1 MSTEP
6 NSATVAPRPGIV
18 QRVKALNWQQV
29 LLVALL
35 TAAAWDA
42 LFLANNF
49 LQILAGIVPVMAGI
63 YLGRK
68 VADDHLMHGIML
80 GLTAFVFG
88 LLGVLVYGQL
98 GNAGLVPMPTLQL
111 EADSPAA
118 VATSTDLT
126 YVYLM
131 FSVFALLPFPAF
143 GTVMA
148 GRSEQRNRQM
158 QADIEARGGRLEK
171 PGVIRTLED
180 LQGLSLPQLG
190 SFVASLYRKKGFEFR
205 DYRFI
210 DKDRHLDIEME
221 YEKQRYLIR
230 MSVADKVRSG
240 TVESLLQDMKRKEI
254 GKGVVITSTEFTPD
268 VHKSAAGR
276 QNMVIIDGKTLFAMA
291 EV

>member
-6 NSATVAPRPGIV
+6 ISASPAAKLSWQ
-18 QRVKALNWQQV
+18 QRIAALNWQQT
-29 LLVALL
+29 LIIALL
-35 TAAAWDA
+35 TAASWDA

-68 VADDHLMHGIML
+68 VTSDHLLHGIML
-80 GLTAFVFG
+80 GLLSFAFGF
-88 LLGVLVYGQL
+88 LGVVVYGQF
-98 GNAGLVPMPTLQL
+98 GAAGLVPMPTLQL
-111 EADSPAA
+111 NADSPAA
-118 VATSTDLT
+118 IASPADLN

-143 GTVMA
+143 GTVMS
-148 GRSEQRNRQM
+148 GRSELRNRQM
-158 QADIEARGGRLEK
+158 QLDVEARGGRLEK

-190 SFVASLYRKKGFEFR
+190 SFVTALYRKKGFEFR

-210 DKDRHLDIEME
+210 DKDRHLDIEMT
-221 YEKQRYLIR
+221 YEKQNYLIR

-240 TVESLLQDMKRKEI
+240 TVESLLQDMKRRDI
-254 GKGVVITSTEFTPD
+254 HKGVVITSTEFTPD

-276 QNMVIIDGKTLFAMA
+276 KNVVIIDGVTLFAMA

>member
-6 NSATVAPRPGIV
+6 TSAAAAPRPGIV
-18 QRVKALNWQQV
+18 KRLAALNWRQV
-29 LLVALL
+29 LIVALL

-68 VADDHLMHGIML
+68 ITDDHLLHGVML
-80 GLTAFVFG
+80 GLTSFAVGF
-88 LLGVLVYGQL
+88 LGVIAYGAL
-98 GNAGLVPMPTLQL
+98 GSAGLVPMPTLQL
-111 EADSPAA
+111 DAETPAA
-118 VATSTDLT
+118 VATAADLN

-131 FSVFALLPFPAF
+131 FSIFALLPFPAF

-171 PGVIRTLED
+171 PGVIRTFED

-190 SFVASLYRKKGFEFR
+190 SFVAALYRKKGFEFR

-210 DKDRHLDIEME
+210 DKDRHLDIELE

-276 QNMVIIDGKTLFAMA
+276 RNVVIIDGKTLFAMA